1 MTLKPEFHAHPDRGR
16 AAAVGQMWA
25 STRSRVAC
33 ALVALAFLPHAALA
47 ALPTVAPPS
56 AGGGGSGLL
65 GTLQGYAAMAGLL
78 LGLLIATA
86 AFLVVGGG
94 ALGKFNEAR
103 KKNEWGD
110 FAVVLVVGVLLIV
123 AILWLANKAATIL

>member
-1 MTLKPEFHAHPDRGR
+1 MTLKAEFHAHPGR
-16 AAAVGQMWA
+16 VAAVKA
-25 STRSRVAC
+25 ALTSARSRVAY

-47 ALPTVAPPS
+47 ALPTVTPPS
-56 AGGGGSGLL
+56 AGGGGAGLL

-78 LGLLIATA
+78 LGLLIATS